1 MKLWIIAL
9 VPIPEILITATPETP
24 APDDN
29 AYIVISIIIPYHK
42 KKNFF
47 KETIESIN
55 KQSYKNFEVIIIYD
69 DIDKLELEFV
79 KKILKKFK
87 FKKKLLVNKKIIGAG
102 LSRNKGIKVSK
113 GEYIAFC
120 DADDLWHKKKSETQL
135 KIMKEKKLNFSHTNY
150 DLINDRNK
158 NIGHM
163 NVKKDLSYD
172 DLLKSCDIAS
182 SSVIIDRSI
191 LKRSL
196 KFGNTKTKED
206 FSLWLKISKN
216 NTIYGINKKLLNWR
230 NVENSL
236 SSNIIQKFVDAY
248 IVFKNAENRN
258 FIITIYYV
266 IRLSVYYLIKKIK
279 QKISWF

>member
-1 MKLWIIAL
+1 MYL
-9 VPIPEILITATPETP
+9 
-24 APDDN
+24 
-29 AYIVISIIIPYHK
+29 SIILPY
-42 KKNFF
+42 
-47 KETIESIN
+47 
-55 KQSYKNFEVIIIYD
+55 
-69 DIDKLELEFV
+69 
-79 KKILKKFK
+79 
-87 FKKKLLVNKKIIGAG
+87 FKKKKYIKQTLNSIINQSFKKHELIIVYDQVDKSDIPYIKGILKNRIKYRIIENRYNLGAG
-102 LSRNKGIKVSK
+102 LSRNIGIKKSK
-113 GEYIAFC
+113 SKYIAFC

-279 QKISWF
+279 QKIS